1 MMNTFSFMNIQGL
14 CPQTKPSSIP
24 YIRDILNTE
33 NHLFLGLTETWLADS
48 HKKAELEINGY
59 KLYRKDRVRTKSH
72 WGRYSGGVALYIR
85 EDIAPFFK
93 PVLEFSNGV
102 NEALMLYSKEY
113 NLILCIIYRQPTN
126 VKHKSDAP
134 EFMELI
140 NSVQSKIE
148 AIEGCTPD
156 LYISGDFNI
165 PHTHSISNDS
175 YEPANSCNKQL
186 LNILTDFMFHFNL
199 NQIIHKPTHSNGNIL
214 DFLLTNNTDSI
225 FNYKSTPTIH
235 SDHFIID
242 VTTHLSF
249 NTQKKHMNEKNLNSK
264 FDLYNFHSDKIDWE
278 YLEKELAN
286 VRWQKVLE
294 PHQTDPDNQYKI
306 FINKCLN
313 VIEDKVPLKKSKK
326 THKAIPRDRRILMRK
341 RRKVTKKFQNNRT
354 KQKLI
359 NIELELQNSYNRERE
374 SNEIEATSKI
384 KKNPK
389 YFYSYAKRFSKTKP
403 KVGPLMDPVKNIITD
418 DSYEMANLLQ
428 DQYKSVFV
436 TPKPDYSFLDHCKS
450 QDCTNW
456 LEVIDFSEVDFIEEI
471 NTLSSNAAA
480 GPDGF
485 PAIFLKKCKF
495 SLAKPLEIIWR
506 NNFEKGY
513 TPMILKSS
521 FVTPI
526 FKEGDQGLPA
536 NYRPVALTS
545 HVTKIFEKILRKK
558 LQVHLESNNLYNE
571 SQHGFR
577 TGRSCLSQLL
587 AHMERLISF
596 IENNENV
603 DVIYLDFSK
612 AFDRVDHKILLHKL
626 EKNGI
631 KGKILTWIK
640 SFLTGRYQRV
650 SVNSVLSYETEVT
663 SGVPQGSVLGPLLF
677 LIMIHDI
684 DKDVIHSALSS
695 FADDTRIMKGVSN
708 IADIRKLQADLN
720 AIYKWTTCNNMQLN
734 GLKFEQ
740 LKYGKND
747 DLKKQSIYLTDTGLN
762 ISEKKS
768 VKDLG
773 VILNTDMSYKQH
785 IDSQVQKVKN
795 ISSWIYRTFKTRDKT
810 VMITLWKSLAI
821 PHLDYCS
828 QLWAPSKRYLMQEL
842 ESLQKSFFNG
852 LSSIRH
858 LNYWEKLKELNIYS
872 LERRR
877 ERYRIIYTWCILE
890 GIVPNFNYTQG
901 KGGIYS
907 YINQR
912 LGRKCHLKSFNH
924 GHKTIWKDSLSEEGP
939 RLFNSLPKYLRNI
952 CNCSKDTFK
961 KELDHFLQSLPD
973 EPLLPNLYHLRRA
986 DSNKITE
993 MIKHRTQ
1000 RVG

>member
-1 MMNTFSFMNIQGL
+1 
-14 CPQTKPSSIP
+14 
-24 YIRDILNTE
+24 
-33 NHLFLGLTETWLADS
+33 
-48 HKKAELEINGY
+48 
-59 KLYRKDRVRTKSH
+59 
-72 WGRYSGGVALYIR
+72 
-85 EDIAPFFK
+85 
-93 PVLEFSNGV
+93 
-102 NEALMLYSKEY
+102 
-113 NLILCIIYRQPTN
+113 
-126 VKHKSDAP
+126 
-134 EFMELI
+134 
-140 NSVQSKIE
+140 
-148 AIEGCTPD
+148 
-156 LYISGDFNI
+156 
-165 PHTHSISNDS
+165 
-175 YEPANSCNKQL
+175 
-186 LNILTDFMFHFNL
+186 
-199 NQIIHKPTHSNGNIL
+199 
-214 DFLLTNNTDSI
+214 
-225 FNYKSTPTIH
+225 
-235 SDHFIID
+235 
-242 VTTHLSF
+242 
-249 NTQKKHMNEKNLNSK
+249 
-264 FDLYNFHSDKIDWE
+264 
-278 YLEKELAN
+278 
-286 VRWQKVLE
+286 
-294 PHQTDPDNQYKI
+294 
-306 FINKCLN
+306 
-313 VIEDKVPLKKSKK
+313 
-326 THKAIPRDRRILMRK
+326 
-341 RRKVTKKFQNNRT
+341 
-354 KQKLI
+354 
-359 NIELELQNSYNRERE
+359 
-374 SNEIEATSKI
+374 
-384 KKNPK
+384 
-389 YFYSYAKRFSKTKP
+389 
-403 KVGPLMDPVKNIITD
+403 
-418 DSYEMANLLQ
+418 
-428 DQYKSVFV
+428 
-436 TPKPDYSFLDHCKS
+436 
-450 QDCTNW
+450 
-456 LEVIDFSEVDFIEEI
+456 
-471 NTLSSNAAA
+471 
-480 GPDGF
+480 
-485 PAIFLKKCKF
+485 
-495 SLAKPLEIIWR
+495 
-506 NNFEKGY
+506 
-513 TPMILKSS
+513 MILKSS
-521 FVTPI
+521 FITPI
-526 FKEGDQGLPA
+526 FKGDQGLPA

-795 ISSWIYRTFKTRDKT
+795 ISSWIYRTFKTRDIT